1 MKQFKG
7 ASANGKFFVGC
18 TGHTVYLYDENNQEL
33 RRFKDLSLAY
43 NALISPDGKLCVVKS
58 TDRWLA
64 VYSLE
69 SMSLKKKFCCSEVI
83 GEQDYGCCFSADGTR
98 FFNVER
104 HGGAC
109 QTLVSVYDTADF
121 ALLHRIGE
129 SNIMLEHV
137 EYDEEAQTCCVLGY
151 ERDTDGI
158 FRHPIVAKVEGDRL
172 AQITPIAKA
181 DYRFY
186 SSYMESKL
194 MGLTETMGDGQLVL
208 MGHSPKSYEGK
219 WMREQLEQIRSGKYS
234 LGKLHI
240 QYYS

>member
-1 MKQFKG
+1 MKQFEG
-7 ASANGKFFVGC
+7 ASANGRFFVGC
-18 TGHTVYLYDENNQEL
+18 TGHTVYVYDENNRECKC
-33 RRFKDLSLAY
+33 FKDLPYAH
-43 NALISPDGKLCVVKS
+43 NAIISPDGKIFVVKS
-58 TDRWLA
+58 KDKWLA

-69 SMSLKKKFCCSEVI
+69 SMSLQKKFCCSEVD
-83 GEQDYGCCFSADGTR
+83 GEQDYGFCFSVDGTR

-104 HGGAC
+104 HGGDC
-109 QTLVSVYDTADF
+109 QTFVSVYDTSDF

-129 SNIMLEHV
+129 SNIMIEHI
-137 EYDEEAQTCCVLGY
+137 EYDQDAQTCYVLGY
-151 ERDTDGI
+151 ERDVNGI
-158 FRHPIVAKVEGDRL
+158 FDHPIVAKVEGNRL
-172 AQITPIAKA
+172 AQITAISKV

-186 SSYMESKL
+186 SAYMESKL
-194 MGLTETMGDGQLVL
+194 MGLTETMGDGQLIL